1 MSTCD
6 GDTMYLAYAKLKDK
20 DGKDVD
26 GNEYQIK
33 YKDSGEQIENKGRRL
48 YTVLEGKNEN
58 MKKPAPVIIND
69 KTYKVDLSP
78 EAQKRSLCTKSS
90 FFGKNKR
97 VFDYIE
103 DTTGGRRRTRRRHGK
118 RKRSTK
124 RKHTS
129 KRKQSTRR
137 RKSCKRRR

>member
-1 MSTCD
+1 MSTCEPE
-6 GDTMYLAYAKLKDK
+6 TMYYAYAKI
-20 DGKDVD
+20 DGK
-26 GNEYQIK
+26 EYPIN
-33 YKDSGEQIENKGRRL
+33 YKDESGKQIENKGNRL
-48 YTVLEGKNEN
+48 LMVIEGSNDR
-58 MKKPAPVIIND
+58 MSKPAPVIING
-69 KTYKVDLSP
+69 KTYKPDPLKINNDGS
-78 EAQKRSLCTKSS
+78 KCTKT
-90 FFGKNKR
+90 FFRNKR

>member
-6 GDTMYLAYAKLKDK
+6 GDTMYFAYAKLKDK
-20 DGKDVD
+20 DGEYVD
-26 GNEYQIK
+26 GKEWPIVYE
-33 YKDSGEQIENKGRRL
+33 DSGEPIENKGRRL

-58 MKKPAPVIIND
+58 MRKPAPVIIND
-69 KTYKVDLSP
+69 KTYKVDLSTK
-78 EAQKRSLCTKSS
+78 AQTNPLCTKSS

-137 RKSCKRRR
+137 RKSFKRRR

>member
-1 MSTCD
+1 M
-6 GDTMYLAYAKLKDK
+6 M
-20 DGKDVD
+20 
-26 GNEYQIK
+26 
-33 YKDSGEQIENKGRRL
+33 
-48 YTVLEGKNEN
+48 
-58 MKKPAPVIIND
+58 KPAPVIVNG
-69 KTYKVDLSP
+69 KTYKPDLLKTNES
-78 EAQKRSLCTKSS
+78 KCTKSS

-118 RKRSTK
+118 RKHSTK
-124 RKHTS
+124 RKHKS